1 MFETLC
7 STLCTLAEDT
17 AAGGDGGSLGS
28 IHNTLQMNAVD
39 AVVSIMKGL
48 MNAGAHVHM
57 MTFGT
62 GNAVQDNRMRH
73 ASMAGGQGGWEMDDR
88 EDDGEDAGEG
98 KGDGGGGGN
107 GEAGAGV
114 GGSGG
119 SGGVDGAG
127 GAGAMSSPTAF
138 RSAVPSTA
146 LSVEIEEARHEGN
159 EGDRPSS
166 TTDGGGT
173 GGMKGTPPAVRSSAF
188 SGSGIVSGL
197 SSASSA
203 SSSSSPASESSSV
216 PGSPNEG
223 GGQDVSFG
231 EDSAKGGGGG
241 DGAVREEGAE
251 SEVKVRVGF
260 AVGVKE
266 ERKETD
272 SARARRS
279 RRGVLS
285 RKSSVRFRYES
296 QQKNKKYLEK
306 SLQLAKEKGLR
317 KALQVRRRR
326 ARSTRV
332 GRKRERGRERE
343 RGKEG
348 KREREKERMGVSNA
362 CMRTTCSVACT
373 NQAKNDERQTTI
385 LCADLVLPC
394 APLCSFVL

>member
-1 MFETLC
+1 M
-7 STLCTLAEDT
+7 
-17 AAGGDGGSLGS
+17 
-28 IHNTLQMNAVD
+28 
-39 AVVSIMKGL
+39 
-48 MNAGAHVHM
+48 
-57 MTFGT
+57 
-62 GNAVQDNRMRH
+62 
-73 ASMAGGQGGWEMDDR
+73 
-88 EDDGEDAGEG
+88 
-98 KGDGGGGGN
+98 
-107 GEAGAGV
+107 
-114 GGSGG
+114 
-119 SGGVDGAG
+119 
-127 GAGAMSSPTAF
+127 
-138 RSAVPSTA
+138 
-146 LSVEIEEARHEGN
+146 
-159 EGDRPSS
+159 
-166 TTDGGGT
+166 
-173 GGMKGTPPAVRSSAF
+173 
-188 SGSGIVSGL
+188 
-197 SSASSA
+197 
-203 SSSSSPASESSSV
+203 
-216 PGSPNEG
+216 
-223 GGQDVSFG
+223 SFG

-362 CMRTTCSVACT
+362 CMRTTCSVVCT
-373 NQAKNDERQTTI
+373 KRGEE
-385 LCADLVLPC
+385 
-394 APLCSFVL
+394 